1 MKVYVVYALF
11 DYATAMFMSVDK
23 NEALKEKD
31 RLEKEGHH
39 SWAIEYDFTKRKSF
53 QLDCD

>member
-11 DYATAMFMSVDK
+11 DYATAMLMSVDE
-23 NEALKEKD
+23 NEAIKEKD
-31 RLEKEGHH
+31 RLIREGHNA
-39 SWAIEYDFTKRKSF
+39 WAIEYDFAKRKTF

>member
-23 NEALKEKD
+23 NEAKREEN
-31 RLEKEGHH
+31 RFTKEGCNA
-39 SWAIEYDFTKRKSF
+39 WVVEYDFTKRKSF